1 MKHQRY
7 VILCFIVGAVLT
19 GMVVQSAVV
28 SALAQATMPDARI
41 LGGILSESTA
51 AALVAGGATFF
62 LLLRNH
68 QAVRFTD
75 EVIGE
80 LAKVTWPTREEAV
93 QATSTVIVTTVLIAV
108 LLGVYDIVWK
118 NLADLVLFTEG

>member
-1 MKHQRY
+1 M
-7 VILCFIVGAVLT
+7 GAVLT